1 MPSAGMTAS
10 VGCDGALIFVVTHEL
25 LHSRRPADRLMA
37 NLGLAP
43 LAYCHWIPSH
53 ISHHRNVCT
62 TPCLS
67 LLPTLL
73 PSYCPHLAEKTL
85 HLQCWPACP
94 SQLIRCIN
102 MQVSTEK
109 DPASARL
116 GETLYAFV
124 PRSIV
129 GNIQDGVASE
139 LERLRSRRLPVFSL
153 HNRRG
158 SQSQYTES

>member
-1 MPSAGMTAS
+1 
-10 VGCDGALIFVVTHEL
+10 
-25 LHSRRPADRLMA
+25 
-37 NLGLAP
+37 
-43 LAYCHWIPSH
+43 
-53 ISHHRNVCT
+53 
-62 TPCLS
+62 
-67 LLPTLL
+67 
-73 PSYCPHLAEKTL
+73 
-85 HLQCWPACP
+85 
-94 SQLIRCIN
+94 

-158 SQSQYTES
+158 YNPLNERDLYRHTHFRVSAS